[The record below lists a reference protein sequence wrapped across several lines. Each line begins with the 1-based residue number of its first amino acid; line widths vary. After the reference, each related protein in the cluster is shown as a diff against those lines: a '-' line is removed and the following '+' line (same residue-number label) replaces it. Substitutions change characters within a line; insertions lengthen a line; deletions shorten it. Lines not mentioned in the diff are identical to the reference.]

1 LNSFMEI
8 KLIKNEK
15 EYQQALKRLDLL
27 FDAPA
32 GTPQGDEADVLAL
45 LIEDYE
51 EKHFEIEEPD
61 PIKAIRIRMEEMN
74 LKQVDLIEEMG
85 GKNRVSEVLNHKRKL
100 TLEMIRNLSKR
111 LNLSTELLVRDYEL
125 KLKSKDAGSIPA

>member
-1 LNSFMEI
+1 
-8 KLIKNEK
+8 LIKNEK

-32 GTPQGDEADVLAL
+32 GTPQGDEVDVLAL

-51 EKHFEIEEPD
+51 EKHFEMEEPD

-74 LKQVDLIEEMG
+74 LKQVDLIDEMG

>member
-1 LNSFMEI
+1 M
-8 KLIKNEK
+8 IKNEK

-32 GTPQGDEADVLAL
+32 GTPQGDEVDVLAL

-51 EKHFEIEEPD
+51 EKHFEMEEPD

-74 LKQVDLIEEMG
+74 LKQVDLIDEMG

>member
-1 LNSFMEI
+1 MEI
-8 KLIKNEK
+8 RLIKNEK

-32 GTPQGDEADVLAL
+32 GTPQSDEADVLSL

-51 EKHFEIEEPD
+51 GKHFEIQEPD

-74 LKQVDLIEEMG
+74 LKQVDLIDAMG

-100 TLEMIRNLSKR
+100 TLEMIRKLSKR

-125 KLKSKDAGSIPA
+125 KPKSRDAGSISS

>member
-1 LNSFMEI
+1 MEV

-32 GTPQGDEADVLAL
+32 GTPQGDEVDVLAL

-51 EKHFEIEEPD
+51 EKHFEMEEPD

-74 LKQVDLIEEMG
+74 LKQVDLIDEMG